1 LRSREPTI
9 ADFLKSTGQNMEDIS
24 FSDLR
29 KYTDRNLLRLAGKWE
44 DLVACHKTQEEDELL
59 EVNACLDDGH
69 EDFDDSNVYDPLD
82 LSLCEMSF
90 DEEEEE
96 DLLLKA
102 SLNSDCARLEVE
114 DIMLLS
120 RLEAE

>member
-1 LRSREPTI
+1 
-9 ADFLKSTGQNMEDIS
+9 MEDVS

-29 KYTDRNLLRLAGKWE
+29 KYTDRNMLRLAGKWE
-44 DLVACHKTQEEDELL
+44 DLVVCHKTQEEEELL
-59 EVNACLDDGH
+59 EFSAYLDD
-69 EDFDDSNVYDPLD
+69 DLDDLYDSNVYDPLY

-102 SLNSDCARLEVE
+102 SLNSGCARLEDE
-114 DIMLLS
+114 GSMLLS
-120 RLEAE
+120 QLEAEQDHTSRSSGFIFSQ